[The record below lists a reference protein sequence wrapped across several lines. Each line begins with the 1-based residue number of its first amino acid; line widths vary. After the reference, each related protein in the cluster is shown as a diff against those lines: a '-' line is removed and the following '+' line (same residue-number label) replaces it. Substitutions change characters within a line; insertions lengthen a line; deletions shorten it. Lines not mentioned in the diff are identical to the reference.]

1 MSDNDNYFKD
11 IQNTITN
18 YLSEKNTDYGIMLT
32 GEWGCGKT
40 YFVKNLLKSGKY
52 KNLHISIS
60 GKENISEIIDDIY
73 LSSLIKKFN
82 SNDISLNTT
91 KTILNNVGGI
101 FFDKIPIGKDI
112 GKNILNIFKEINKNI
127 DKLENV
133 FLIIDDVERISKK
146 INIED
151 LLYSIYD
158 NFISNNLKVLF
169 ICNEEVLIN
178 NDEYNKIK
186 EKIIRYTIK
195 LHGVDSNN
203 FIEFINTIKKDFI
216 KADDINKYFLYDGFF
231 TNKLIPAIGNI
242 FMKMEC
248 YNIRTFL
255 KFINMSKCF
264 LYEINKYIDNKDFY
278 LNYNEGLFLEILKN
292 FAFVL
297 ISYDKNINTNILSNF
312 DLAKSEEFSQKTNED
327 KSKITENFTDI
338 YSIMRE
344 LNLIYNNS
352 IFYFYKYLECG
363 LLNFEQIHLI
373 YKDEIYLNKN
383 VLKAYNIVSQGYESY
398 DIIKE
403 NINII
408 FNEMKNDKDN
418 FSIKSCWNIYKIVY
432 IGYSNLFGDIKKDSF
447 NILKDTLKYHWSITN
462 IKTIYYSKIGY
473 ENNNSFF
480 YPAFEVKIN
489 IKECDSN
496 YNLEEYEKKLLDY
509 LYSEKIKEIPNEF
522 NEVLENF
529 KCHNKDYFVSDFY
542 LNSKILY
549 LLFIPQNLKL
559 IPRDVFSVRILL
571 NFLYSDITIRNS
583 FQEYKI
589 YDYNATK
596 VKDMVNNL
604 KPFIDSI
611 KTKDEYLLIRI
622 AELKEKIE
630 FYNNTD
636 Y

>member
-158 NFISNNLKVLF
+158 NFISNNVKVLF

-248 YNIRTFL
+248 YNMRTFF

-338 YSIMRE
+338 YSIMRG

>member
-158 NFISNNLKVLF
+158 NFISNNVKVLF

-327 KSKITENFTDI
+327 KSKITENFTCI
-338 YSIMRE
+338 
-344 LNLIYNNS
+344 N
-352 IFYFYKYLECG
+352 
-363 LLNFEQIHLI
+363 
-373 YKDEIYLNKN
+373 EISPRRIWLRLKN
-383 VLKAYNIVSQGYESY
+383 
-398 DIIKE
+398 
-403 NINII
+403 
-408 FNEMKNDKDN
+408 
-418 FSIKSCWNIYKIVY
+418 
-432 IGYSNLFGDIKKDSF
+432 
-447 NILKDTLKYHWSITN
+447 
-462 IKTIYYSKIGY
+462 
-473 ENNNSFF
+473 
-480 YPAFEVKIN
+480 PRR
-489 IKECDSN
+489 
-496 YNLEEYEKKLLDY
+496 KLLG
-509 LYSEKIKEIPNEF
+509 F
-522 NEVLENF
+522 
-529 KCHNKDYFVSDFY
+529 
-542 LNSKILY
+542 
-549 LLFIPQNLKL
+549 
-559 IPRDVFSVRILL
+559 
-571 NFLYSDITIRNS
+571 
-583 FQEYKI
+583 
-589 YDYNATK
+589 
-596 VKDMVNNL
+596 
-604 KPFIDSI
+604 
-611 KTKDEYLLIRI
+611 
-622 AELKEKIE
+622 
-630 FYNNTD
+630 
-636 Y
+636 

>member
-158 NFISNNLKVLF
+158 NFISNNVKVLF

-248 YNIRTFL
+248 YNMRTFF